1 MPDNVATGKG
11 GIPVAT
17 GNNRVSS
24 QGNITAST
32 AGQASRIIATSIAAG
47 ATIPFA
53 VAGTQFYLAAAS
65 AAVNI
70 RQHGG
75 EFVSYVQGTGL
86 QVKQG
91 KAFDSMEVSN
101 PHAFPVVIQL
111 FVGFDGFI
119 DNRVFNVS
127 QTTPSVAFP
136 TYKTATS
143 APAVAITDLSG
154 QGFFDINGVAW
165 LALARIAIVISNLDT
180 GVTVLVQ
187 ATGALTSSGPAIAA
201 VFPLT
206 SWVEG
211 LSGNYSLNVGGGNI
225 NCLVHE
231 IYQAIPPTF

>member
-1 MPDNVATGKG
+1 MSKESQIGIG
-11 GIPVAT
+11 GIAVAT

-24 QGNITAST
+24 QGQLSSVTV
-32 AGQASRIIATSIAAG
+32 GQASRIIATSIAANT
-47 ATIPFA
+47 TIPFA

-65 AAVNI
+65 AAVLV

-91 KAFDSMEVSN
+91 KAFDAIEVSN
-101 PHAFPVVIQL
+101 PHAYPIAIQL

-119 DNRVFNVS
+119 DNRVFNNS
-127 QTTPSVAFP
+127 LTTPAIAFP
-136 TYKTATS
+136 TYKQASS

-154 QGFFDINGVAW
+154 QGFFDVNGVAW
-165 LALARIAIVISNLDT
+165 LALSRIAIVISNLDT

-187 ATGALTSSGPAIAA
+187 KSGAVTANGDAIAA

-206 SWVEG
+206 SWQEP

-231 IYQAIPPTF
+231 IYQAITPTF